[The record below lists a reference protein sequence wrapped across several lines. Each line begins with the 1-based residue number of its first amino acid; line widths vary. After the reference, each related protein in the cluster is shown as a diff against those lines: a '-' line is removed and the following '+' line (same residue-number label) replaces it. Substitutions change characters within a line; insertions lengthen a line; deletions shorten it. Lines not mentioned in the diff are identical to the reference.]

1 VIKEND
7 TVATQELRYGDNDRL
22 AARVA
27 QMISADCLILLSDV
41 DGLYTADPQSDT
53 TASHVP
59 EVLELSDSLWAMAGG
74 PSSRD
79 GSGGM
84 RTKLDAA
91 RIAMGAGCQML
102 ITSGHVL
109 NPIQALEAGARAT
122 WFLPD
127 STPRAAR
134 KQWIA
139 GTLKPKGSVRLD
151 KGAAAAL
158 ADGRSLLP
166 AGIVSIDGSFGR
178 GDAVRVLDAD
188 GNELGR
194 GLIAYSA
201 DEARAIIGQQSAAIP
216 GILGYRGRDEMIH
229 RDDLVLVRRERT
241 AAI

>member
-1 VIKEND
+1 
-7 TVATQELRYGDNDRL
+7 
-22 AARVA
+22 
-27 QMISADCLILLSDV
+27 
-41 DGLYTADPQSDT
+41 
-53 TASHVP
+53 
-59 EVLELSDSLWAMAGG
+59 
-74 PSSRD
+74 
-79 GSGGM
+79 
-84 RTKLDAA
+84 
-91 RIAMGAGCQML
+91 
-102 ITSGHVL
+102 
-109 NPIQALEAGARAT
+109 
-122 WFLPD
+122 
-127 STPRAAR
+127 
-134 KQWIA
+134 
-139 GTLKPKGSVRLD
+139 LD

-216 GILGYRGRDEMIH
+216 GILGYRGRDEMFH